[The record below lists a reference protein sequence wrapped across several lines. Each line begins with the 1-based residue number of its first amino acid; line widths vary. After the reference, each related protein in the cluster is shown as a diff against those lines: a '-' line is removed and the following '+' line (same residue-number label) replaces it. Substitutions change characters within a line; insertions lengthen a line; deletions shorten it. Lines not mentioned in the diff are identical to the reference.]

1 VFDASE
7 RRRTIA
13 VGNAR
18 KFALRATILLA
29 LTGTLLLVL
38 ATPVIAAG

>member
-1 VFDASE
+1 VKEVDV
-7 RRRTIA
+7 A

-18 KFALRATILLA
+18 KFVTRAAILLV

-38 ATPVIAAG
+38 ATPVIAGG